1 MELINVLFSIFQACS
16 NTYFTMDSLNQV
28 HFLYQYSLRM
38 FLDMFSSVLLNNSR
52 LDSITD
58 YQARLTVI
66 TTDLFSVV
74 YERVARGMLHTD
86 RLTFALLLCRI
97 HLKGIPSEPNLD
109 QEFNFFLRG
118 KEGVFNSSNII
129 YIDGLSSEQQEAL
142 TRLSN
147 R

>member
-1 MELINVLFSIFQACS
+1 
-16 NTYFTMDSLNQV
+16 MDSLNQV

-58 YQARLTVI
+58 YQARLNVI

>member
-1 MELINVLFSIFQACS
+1 
-16 NTYFTMDSLNQV
+16 MDSLNQV

-66 TTDLFSVV
+66 TTDLFAVV

-97 HLKGIPSEPNLD
+97 HLKGIPTEPNLD

-118 KEGVFNSSNII
+118 KEGVFNTSNII
-129 YIDGLSSEQQEAL
+129 YSEGLSSEQQEAL

-147 R
+147 RYIHFNKIILFF

>member
-1 MELINVLFSIFQACS
+1 MKKNVKRNISIIDFS
-16 NTYFTMDSLNQV
+16 QV
-28 HFLYQYSLRM
+28 C
-38 FLDMFSSVLLNNSR
+38 
-52 LDSITD
+52 
-58 YQARLTVI
+58 
-66 TTDLFSVV
+66 

-118 KEGVFNSSNII
+118 KEGVVDSSNVSD
-129 YIDGLSSEQQEAL
+129 IDVLSQDQQEAL
-142 TRLSN
+142 ARLSY